1 MVQITGT
8 YTTVKGQDFV
18 DFYVA
23 MGNLNLPYLT

>member
-23 MGNLNLPYLT
+23 MGNIQYN